1 MENQKIFE
9 SNFFNVDFFSDTTT
23 TSSKSS
29 TYSLVKPSSPE
40 IDTHIFLINV
50 KTHQGSMAYQYL
62 LNTYGPRPI
71 ASLLYKISPFLI
83 DIMCSEYGNYFFQ
96 RLVTKLS
103 LEQRLDVLRLISG
116 NFIQICAH
124 KSGTYSIQAVVSA
137 IRTQKEEDM
146 LRILLGRNLVFL
158 FTNENGHHVIQKIII
173 DYPEERRTYINQCI
187 FDNIDKICVNEY
199 GSLCVIKFINFNMN
213 LLLRVE
219 LIKAVNTKFHS
230 LLTNKF
236 GCNIILYMMKKFGN
250 GYSGFV
256 FYEIKQNLVY
266 FSNSKTVSVPLVIK
280 VLNYM
285 NKVFRYNF
293 INFVWEILKDEKS
306 LIALMKSEVGVDII
320 MAILKNSTR
329 EQKDFFKKKN
339 YSEHKFNKS
348 VLLLI

>member
-1 MENQKIFE
+1 M
-9 SNFFNVDFFSDTTT
+9 
-23 TSSKSS
+23 
-29 TYSLVKPSSPE
+29 
-40 IDTHIFLINV
+40 
-50 KTHQGSMAYQYL
+50 
-62 LNTYGPRPI
+62 
-71 ASLLYKISPFLI
+71 
-83 DIMCSEYGNYFFQ
+83 
-96 RLVTKLS
+96 
-103 LEQRLDVLRLISG
+103 
-116 NFIQICAH
+116 
-124 KSGTYSIQAVVSA
+124 
-137 IRTQKEEDM
+137 
-146 LRILLGRNLVFL
+146 FL
-158 FTNENGHHVIQKIII
+158 FTNENGHYVIQKIII

-219 LIKAVNTKFHS
+219 LANTKFHS

-236 GCNIILYMMKKFGN
+236 GCNIILYMMEKFGN
-250 GYSGFV
+250 GYSGFA

-306 LIALMKSEVGVDII
+306 LIALMKSEGGVDII